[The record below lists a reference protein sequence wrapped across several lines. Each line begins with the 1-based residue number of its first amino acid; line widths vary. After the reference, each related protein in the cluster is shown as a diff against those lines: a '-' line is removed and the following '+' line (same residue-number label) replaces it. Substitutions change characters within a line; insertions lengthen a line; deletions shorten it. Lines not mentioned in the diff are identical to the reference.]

1 MKRIVI
7 VILTLVFGFELFAQQ
22 IRVDRLE
29 NDGARQIMTSSK
41 DILLSGNEY
50 SFYLKCYFYDNHE
63 DWCLGIGSFYFIP
76 EKAKLLIKMG
86 NGQVIDMTCNNVN
99 VGTVTAYNVIS
110 KYYSSIFEIPSGF
123 FELLD
128 SFGIDKIRLSTR
140 TGFVERSFYTNKLG
154 RFLLRARDKIVHQ
167 QKNYFIR
174 KKRYLRGFLIRFF
187 SYEY

>member
-7 VILTLVFGFELFAQQ
+7 VILTLVFGFEPFAQQ

-174 KKRYLRGFLIRFF
+174 KKDIYEGF
-187 SYEY
+187 